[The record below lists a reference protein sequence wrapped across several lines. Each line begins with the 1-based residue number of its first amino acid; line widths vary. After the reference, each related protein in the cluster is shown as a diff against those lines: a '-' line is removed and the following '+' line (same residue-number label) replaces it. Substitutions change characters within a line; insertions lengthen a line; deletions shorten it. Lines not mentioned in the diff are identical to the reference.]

1 LVQIDLPQPKFLLF
15 ESLPQTMQP
24 FEFVI
29 FVVKGYREFVS
40 YSEFPWQIT
49 SGFPVRTK
57 PPGGGRYA

>member
-1 LVQIDLPQPKFLLF
+1 
-15 ESLPQTMQP
+15 MQP

-49 SGFPVRTK
+49 SGFPVIRPEPMPSAEITSYKPTYRGLMLRTFIL
-57 PPGGGRYA
+57 